1 MDPLIDSIP
10 DSLFSEL
17 AANSAQISD
26 VSELFREAEEILVR
40 KGLAD
45 YNDTFFEQKSIRTSE
60 EFKEV
65 GNKFCKS
72 GNLWGSL
79 LNYNGW

>member
-1 MDPLIDSIP
+1 MDTLINSIP
-10 DSLFSEL
+10 DSHFAEL
-17 AANSAQISD
+17 AANSAQITEVSD
-26 VSELFREAEEILVR
+26 LFRKAEEILLK

-45 YNDTFFEQKSIRTSE
+45 YNDTWIEQKSEPASN
-60 EFKEV
+60 EFKEI
-65 GNKFCKS
+65 GNNFCKT

>member
-1 MDPLIDSIP
+1 MDALINLIP
-10 DSLFSEL
+10 DSHFSDL
-17 AANSAQISD
+17 AANSAQITD
-26 VSELFREAEEILVR
+26 VSDLFREAEEILIK

-45 YNDTFFEQKSIRTSE
+45 WNDSYIEKKSIRTSE

-79 LNYNGW
+79 INCNGW